1 MQFLAQL
8 SIQLNRLICYVGR
21 ASTWCALAL
30 MLVVMFDVVSRR
42 FFVLGSTKLQ
52 ELEWHLHIVLFAFC
66 LAYGYLA
73 NTHVRIDLF
82 RGRLPERTQHWIEV
96 IGCALIVVPYCA
108 ILVYFGTHFAVESFT
123 SGESSSAGTGLP
135 HRWIIK
141 MLLTVGLG
149 TLLLSGISVIA
160 HRLVLLFGT
169 DEQQEQVASEL
180 QNAVGLA
187 PGTVLEDATH

>member
-1 MQFLAQL
+1 MQFFTQL
-8 SIQLNRLICYVGR
+8 SIQLNRIICYIGR
-21 ASTWCALAL
+21 ASTWAALLL
-30 MLVVMFDVVSRR
+30 MLVVMFDVISRR

-52 ELEWHLHIVLFAFC
+52 ELEWHLHIIVFIFC

-82 RGRLPERTQHWIEV
+82 RGRMSERAQHWIEL
-96 IGCALIVVPYCA
+96 IGCVLIVIPYCSL
-108 ILVYFGTHFAVESFT
+108 LVYFGTVFALESYT

-141 MLLTVGLG
+141 SLLTIGLG
-149 TLLLSGISVIA
+149 TLLLSGFAVIA

-169 DEQQEQVASEL
+169 PEQQEQIAIDLRNAIGHSSES
-180 QNAVGLA
+180 
-187 PGTVLEDATH
+187 LEDAAH

>member
-1 MQFLAQL
+1 MQFLTQL
-8 SIQLNRLICYVGR
+8 SIQLNRFVCYVGR

-82 RGRLPERTQHWIEV
+82 RGRLSERAQHWVEV
-96 IGCALIVVPYCA
+96 IGCTLIVVPYCA
-108 ILVYFGTHFAVESFT
+108 ILVYFGTQFTVESFT

-135 HRWIIK
+135 HRWIVK

-169 DEQQEQVASEL
+169 DEQQNQIASDL
-180 QNAVGLA
+180 RNAVGLE
-187 PGTVLEDATH
+187 PGTHLEDASQ